1 MKALVIQHDHV
12 SPLGPIG
19 EQLTARG
26 YDLQTCG
33 VVPSDRFDEPNVEWK
48 APSMLDFD
56 LVVLMGSPWAVY
68 DHDRIGAWVKTEL
81 DELRRA
87 DLAGQ
92 PELGICL
99 GGQAL
104 AADHGG
110 TVVQAPEPEL
120 GWTRFHGDG
129 DLIPDGPW
137 FELHFDRWTPP
148 PGATQLAQ
156 TARAPQAFLLRR
168 NLAVQFHPELTSAS
182 LQDWLDAGAATL
194 FENRGIRVASLVDE
208 TRKNEADARVRAH
221 RLIDGFVDRVANGPA
236 L

>member
-1 MKALVIQHDHV
+1 M
-12 SPLGPIG
+12 
-19 EQLTARG
+19 
-26 YDLQTCG
+26 
-33 VVPSDRFDEPNVEWK
+33 
-48 APSMLDFD
+48 
-56 LVVLMGSPWAVY
+56 
-68 DHDRIGAWVKTEL
+68 
-81 DELRRA
+81 
-87 DLAGQ
+87 
-92 PELGICL
+92 
-99 GGQAL
+99 
-104 AADHGG
+104 
-110 TVVQAPEPEL
+110 

>member
-68 DHDRIGAWVKTEL
+68 DHDRIGAWVKPEL

-87 DLAGQ
+87 DRAGT
-92 PELGICL
+92 PVLGIC
-99 GGQAL
+99 
-104 AADHGG
+104 
-110 TVVQAPEPEL
+110 
-120 GWTRFHGDG
+120 WY
-129 DLIPDGPW
+129 
-137 FELHFDRWTPP
+137 
-148 PGATQLAQ
+148 
-156 TARAPQAFLLRR
+156 ARARHLLWR
-168 NLAVQFHPELTSAS
+168 
-182 LQDWLDAGAATL
+182 AGAGSGP
-194 FENRGIRVASLVDE
+194 RGHGRSG
-208 TRKNEADARVRAH
+208 TGARV
-221 RLIDGFVDRVANGPA
+221 GVDPLPR
-236 L
+236 